1 MNIERLSK
9 SEIIF
14 KVLAYF
20 LVTIFALMCLYPIVY
35 AFSVSISGK
44 IAYESGE
51 IWLFPKDITI
61 QAYKVVLYDK
71 SFWIAYTNTI
81 FYTVIGTAWSMF
93 ISLSK

>member
-44 IAYESGE
+44 IAY
-51 IWLFPKDITI
+51 
-61 QAYKVVLYDK
+61 
-71 SFWIAYTNTI
+71 
-81 FYTVIGTAWSMF
+81 
-93 ISLSK
+93 

>member
-81 FYTVIGTAWSMF
+81 FYTVIGTDRKSVV
-93 ISLSK
+93 

>member
-51 IWLFPKDITI
+51 IWLFPK
-61 QAYKVVLYDK
+61 
-71 SFWIAYTNTI
+71 
-81 FYTVIGTAWSMF
+81 IGRAHV
-93 ISLSK
+93 